1 MSPDMIA
8 VTVGA
13 GQVVDVRQRHP
24 QLFERGYDVV
34 VHVGC
39 AGGAVDQYVLRAAHK
54 HNARPCAAEGDAQ
67 SIDVRRQVNKLRHE
81 KPPYFFHQNEKD
93 KLIVM

>member
-1 MSPDMIA
+1 MEN
-8 VTVGA
+8 V
-13 GQVVDVRQRHP
+13 
-24 QLFERGYDVV
+24 
-34 VHVGC
+34 
-39 AGGAVDQYVLRAAHK
+39 
-54 HNARPCAAEGDAQ
+54 AQ